1 METVAGDCRV
11 LDVENHPQVTESL
24 VDIETRAV
32 LDCPVSSSSHLA
44 RPVRPTVYKSA
55 IIALFISSRVVWRI
69 TAVKESEKRPT
80 GHLVEIIR
88 DESVSFIIAS
98 SSKLAHWLRYGK
110 TKLKQPE
117 LMGAAS
123 LKSDFSGREALP
135 SEVSAWCTTAN
146 VDYSVEE
153 DKGVAI
159 PIGRPIENCGV
170 VVVDKGLKP
179 VPSGAS
185 GEIAVTGA
193 GVANG

>member
-1 METVAGDCRV
+1 M
-11 LDVENHPQVTESL
+11 
-24 VDIETRAV
+24 
-32 LDCPVSSSSHLA
+32 
-44 RPVRPTVYKSA
+44 
-55 IIALFISSRVVWRI
+55 FISSRVVWRV
-69 TAVKESEKRPT
+69 TAVK
-80 GHLVEIIR
+80 IIR

-110 TKLKQPE
+110 TKLIKPE
-117 LMGAAS
+117 LMEAAS

-135 SEVSAWCTTAN
+135 FSAWCTTAN